1 MFAQSVDCMKGLS
14 FMDEFDLIRRIT
26 PKETHQRSLVMGIGD
41 DASVYQPHSHCEEV
55 VCVDTMVE
63 HVHFRFDF
71 STPFE
76 VGFKAL
82 AVNISDIAAMG
93 GTPKYYLVSIAIPPH
108 GDEAIVAA
116 FYEGMKALADRYHM
130 DLIGGDTVATRS
142 DFVITVTVIGEIPK
156 GTACYRH
163 SAQTGDVVFV
173 TGELGSS
180 AAGLSL
186 LMNEVNA
193 EHSIDTAF
201 FLERHKMPQPH
212 IAAGLICSSFPR
224 VTLNDVSDG
233 LASELNEIAEASR
246 VTLEIEADQLP
257 KHPHLPLLHKEWL
270 EWVLFGGEDFVLTGT
285 IPETDWK
292 RFEMQCK
299 KDHIQVTRIGQVKDD
314 RASSVILKDHDQ
326 QTILMKKGYNHFKK

>member
-1 MFAQSVDCMKGLS
+1 
-14 FMDEFDLIRRIT
+14 MDEFDLIRRIT
-26 PKETHQRSLVMGIGD
+26 PKETHQHSLVMGIGD

-82 AVNISDIAAMG
+82 AVNVSDIAAMG

-108 GDEAIVAA
+108 GDEEIVAA
-116 FYEGMKALADRYHM
+116 LYQGMKDLADTYHM

-142 DFVITVTVIGEIPK
+142 DFVITVTVIGEVPK

-186 LMNEVNA
+186 LMNEVDPVKTV
-193 EHSIDTAF
+193 DTAF
-201 FLERHKMPQPH
+201 FLGRHKMPKPY
-212 IAAGLICSSFPR
+212 IDAGQICSSFPR

-233 LASELNEIAEASR
+233 LASELNEIAEASH
-246 VTLEIEADQLP
+246 VTMEIDAAKLP
-257 KHPHLPLLHKEWL
+257 VHTDLSMLRKEWL

-285 IPETDWK
+285 IPEADWGS
-292 RFEMQCK
+292 FEKQCK
-299 KDHIQVTRIGQVKDD
+299 EKEIQVTRIGQVKHDQ
-314 RASSVILKDHDQ
+314 AAGVILKDNDK
-326 QTILMKKGYNHFKK
+326 QTNLMKKGYNHFKR

>member
-1 MFAQSVDCMKGLS
+1 
-14 FMDEFDLIRRIT
+14 
-26 PKETHQRSLVMGIGD
+26 
-41 DASVYQPHSHCEEV
+41 
-55 VCVDTMVE
+55 
-63 HVHFRFDF
+63 
-71 STPFE
+71 
-76 VGFKAL
+76 
-82 AVNISDIAAMG
+82 
-93 GTPKYYLVSIAIPPH
+93 
-108 GDEAIVAA
+108 
-116 FYEGMKALADRYHM
+116 MKALADTYHM

-201 FLERHKMPQPH
+201 SRATQN
-212 IAAGLICSSFPR
+212 AAAAYCCWPYLFKLPR

-246 VTLEIEADQLP
+246 VTIEIEADQLP

-292 RFEMQCK
+292 RFETQCK
-299 KDHIQVTRIGQVKDD
+299 RSHSGHAYWTSQR
-314 RASSVILKDHDQ
+314 
-326 QTILMKKGYNHFKK
+326 

>member
-1 MFAQSVDCMKGLS
+1 
-14 FMDEFDLIRRIT
+14 MDEFDLIRRIT

-63 HVHFRFDF
+63 YVHFRFDF

-76 VGFKAL
+76 IGFKAL
-82 AVNISDIAAMG
+82 AVNVSDIAAMG

-108 GDEAIVAA
+108 GDETIVSAL
-116 FYEGMKALADRYHM
+116 YEGMKALADTYHM

-142 DFVITVTVIGEIPK
+142 DFVLTVTVIGEVPK

-186 LMNEVNA
+186 LMNEVTPTKA
-193 EHSIDTAF
+193 VDKAF
-201 FLERHKMPQPH
+201 FLDRHKKPQPH
-212 IAAGLICSSFPR
+212 IAAGHICSSFPR

-233 LASELNEIAEASR
+233 LASELNEIAEASH
-246 VTLEIEADQLP
+246 VTIEIEANKLP
-257 KHPHLPLLHKEWL
+257 THPDLPVLRKDWL

-285 IPETDWK
+285 IPEADWES
-292 RFEMQCK
+292 FEMQCRK
-299 KDHIQVTRIGQVKDD
+299 EDIQVKRIGQVKGDQS
-314 RASSVILKDHDQ
+314 ASVILKDNKQ
-326 QTILMKKGYNHFKK
+326 QTMLMKKGYNHFKK

>member
-1 MFAQSVDCMKGLS
+1 
-14 FMDEFDLIRRIT
+14 MDEFDLIRRIT
-26 PKETHQRSLVMGIGD
+26 PKETHQHSLVMGIGD
-41 DASVYQPHSHCEEV
+41 DASVYQLHSHCEEV
-55 VCVDTMVE
+55 VCIDTMVE

-82 AVNISDIAAMG
+82 AVNVSDIAAMG
-93 GTPKYYLVSIAIPPH
+93 GTPKFYLVSIAIPPH
-108 GDEAIVAA
+108 GDEAIVTAL
-116 FYEGMKALADRYHM
+116 YEGMKALADTYHM

-142 DFVITVTVIGEIPK
+142 DFVITVTVIGEVPK

-186 LMNEVNA
+186 LLHEVDPVM
-193 EHSIDTAF
+193 SVDPAF
-201 FLERHKMPQPH
+201 FLECHKMPQPH
-212 IAAGLICSSFPR
+212 IAAGHICSSFQR

-233 LASELNEIAEASR
+233 LASELNEIAEASH
-246 VTLEIEADQLP
+246 VTLEIEADKLP
-257 KHPHLPLLHKEWL
+257 VHADLPLLRKEWL

-285 IPETDWK
+285 IPEIDWEN
-292 RFEMQCK
+292 FEKQCK
-299 KDHIQVTRIGQVKDD
+299 EKEIQVTRIGQVKHDQ
-314 RASSVILKDHDQ
+314 AASVILKENDQ
-326 QTILMKKGYNHFKK
+326 QTMLMKKGYNHFKK

>member
-1 MFAQSVDCMKGLS
+1 
-14 FMDEFDLIRRIT
+14 MDEFDLIRRIT
-26 PKETHQRSLVMGIGD
+26 PKETHQCSLVMGIGD

-82 AVNISDIAAMG
+82 AVNVSDIAAMG

-108 GDEAIVAA
+108 GDETIVTAL
-116 FYEGMKALADRYHM
+116 YEGMKALADTYQM
-130 DLIGGDTVATRS
+130 DLIGGDTVAIRS
-142 DFVITVTVIGEIPK
+142 DFVITVTVIGEVPK
-156 GTACYRH
+156 GKACYRH
-163 SAQTGDVVFV
+163 CAQAGDIVFV

-186 LMNEVNA
+186 LMNEVDSAKAIN
-193 EHSIDTAF
+193 SAF

-212 IAAGLICSSFPR
+212 IAAGHICSSFPR

-233 LASELNEIAEASR
+233 LASELNEIAEASH
-246 VTLEIEADQLP
+246 VTMEIEADKLP
-257 KHPHLPLLHKEWL
+257 KHPDLPLLRKDWL

-285 IPETDWK
+285 IPEYDWK
-292 RFEMQCK
+292 SFETQCK
-299 KDHIQVTRIGQVKDD
+299 REDIQITRIGQVKDD
-314 RASSVILKDHDQ
+314 QAASVILKDNDQ
-326 QTILMKKGYNHFKK
+326 STTLMKKGYNHFKK

>member
-1 MFAQSVDCMKGLS
+1 
-14 FMDEFDLIRRIT
+14 MDEFDLIRRIT

-76 VGFKAL
+76 IGFKAL
-82 AVNISDIAAMG
+82 AVNVSDIAAMG
-93 GTPKYYLVSIAIPPH
+93 GTPKYYLVSIAIPLH
-108 GDEAIVAA
+108 GDETVVSAL
-116 FYEGMKALADRYHM
+116 YDGMKALADTYQM

-142 DFVITVTVIGEIPK
+142 DFVITVTVIGEVPK
-156 GTACYRH
+156 GKACYRH

-186 LMNEVNA
+186 LMNEVA
-193 EHSIDTAF
+193 PPKAVDTAF
-201 FLERHKMPQPH
+201 FLERHKKPQPH

-233 LASELNEIAEASR
+233 IASELNEIAEASR
-246 VTLEIEADQLP
+246 VTIEIEANKLP
-257 KHPHLPLLHKEWL
+257 VHPNLPVLRKDWL

-285 IPETDWK
+285 ISEADWDS
-292 RFEMQCK
+292 FEMQCRK
-299 KDHIQVTRIGQVKDD
+299 KDIQVKRIGQVKGDQA
-314 RASSVILKDHDQ
+314 ASVLLKDNEQ
-326 QTILMKKGYNHFKK
+326 QTMLMKKGYNHFKK